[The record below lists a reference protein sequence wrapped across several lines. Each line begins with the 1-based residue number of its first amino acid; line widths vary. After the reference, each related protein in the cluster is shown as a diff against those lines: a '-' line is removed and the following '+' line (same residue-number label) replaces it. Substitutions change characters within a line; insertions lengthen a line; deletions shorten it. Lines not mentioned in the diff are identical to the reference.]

1 MDSNFEGNNME
12 QWQQVEN
19 SPFDEMEE
27 LPIPASETIEEPGQQ
42 GCDEECNLDGD
53 AEEISEENG
62 EENAAD
68 AVNVEEAG
76 KTKEELAEDRKR
88 AEHEA
93 AEAKRKAEWDAKQ
106 QEKRD
111 AEFAEIYR
119 LDCMPDED
127 VMAASIQRI
136 SKETERLTRRN
147 MKDCVSE
154 HIQTVCLENASF
166 ARFTMYPNKSMI
178 NCFRYIN
185 RKARE
190 YIEQEM
196 KDNDIKPENGV
207 YGGDVPDDLCY
218 QWAEEYFMDPDAP
231 EDQTEKEEKF
241 VPKPYQGKSVSTTN
255 KNRANKKATANK
267 PAVKKESVK
276 PVTNN
281 AEKKETKAEESE
293 SLAGQMN
300 LMDYLMPDQN
310 MIQKAS

>member
-12 QWQQVEN
+12 QWQQVES

-27 LPIPASETIEEPGQQ
+27 LPVPESETIEEPEKQ
-42 GCDEECNLDGD
+42 GC
-53 AEEISEENG
+53 
-62 EENAAD
+62 
-68 AVNVEEAG
+68 
-76 KTKEELAEDRKR
+76 KEESVEDRKR

-93 AEAKRKAEWDAKQ
+93 AEAKRKAEWEAKQ

-127 VMAASIQRI
+127 VMTASIQRI
-136 SKETERLTRRN
+136 SKDTERLTRRN

-154 HIQTVCLENASF
+154 HIQTVCLENACF

-190 YIEQEM
+190 FIEQEM

-207 YGGDVPDDLCY
+207 YGSDVPDDLCY

-241 VPKPYQGKSVSTTN
+241 VPKPYQGKSVATTN
-255 KNRANKKATANK
+255 RNRANKKATANK
-267 PAVKKESVK
+267 PTINKETVKS
-276 PVTNN
+276 VTNN

-293 SLAGQMN
+293 LLAGQMN
-300 LMDYLMPDQN
+300 LMDYLMPDQS
-310 MIQKAS
+310 MVQKAS

>member
-27 LPIPASETIEEPGQQ
+27 LPIPASDNEDEAEQATQELTAEQEE
-42 GCDEECNLDGD
+42 E
-53 AEEISEENG
+53 
-62 EENAAD
+62 
-68 AVNVEEAG
+68 
-76 KTKEELAEDRKR
+76 RKR

-136 SKETERLTRRN
+136 SKDTERLTRRN

-154 HIQTVCLENASF
+154 HIQTVCLENACF

-190 YIEQEM
+190 FIEQEM

-207 YGGDVPDDLCY
+207 YGSDVPDDLCY

-231 EDQTEKEEKF
+231 EDKPEKEEEF
-241 VPKPYQGKSVSTTN
+241 VPKPYQGKPAARTN
-255 KNRANKKATANK
+255 KTVKKSTANK
-267 PAVKKESVK
+267 PAVKKEALK

-293 SLAGQMN
+293 LLAGQMN
-300 LMDYLMPDQN
+300 LMDYLMPDQS
-310 MIQKAS
+310 MVQKAS

>member
-27 LPIPASETIEEPGQQ
+27 LPIPASETIEEPEKQ
-42 GCDEECNLDGD
+42 GC
-53 AEEISEENG
+53 
-62 EENAAD
+62 
-68 AVNVEEAG
+68 
-76 KTKEELAEDRKR
+76 KEESVEDRKR

-93 AEAKRKAEWDAKQ
+93 AEAKRKAEWEAKQ

-136 SKETERLTRRN
+136 SKDTERLTRRN

-154 HIQTVCLENASF
+154 HIQTVCLENACF

-190 YIEQEM
+190 FIEQEM

-207 YGGDVPDDLCY
+207 YGSDVPDDLCY

-231 EDQTEKEEKF
+231 EDKPEKEEEF
-241 VPKPYQGKSVSTTN
+241 VPKPYQGKPAARTN
-255 KNRANKKATANK
+255 KTVKKSTANK
-267 PAVKKESVK
+267 PAVKKEALK

-300 LMDYLMPDQN
+300 LMDYLMPDQS
-310 MIQKAS
+310 MVQKAS

>member
-27 LPIPASETIEEPGQQ
+27 LPVPASDTNEEPEKQD
-42 GCDEECNLDGD
+42 CKEE
-53 AEEISEENG
+53 SEE
-62 EENAAD
+62 
-68 AVNVEEAG
+68 
-76 KTKEELAEDRKR
+76 DRRR

-136 SKETERLTRRN
+136 SKDTERLTRRN

-154 HIQTVCLENASF
+154 HIQTICLENASF

-241 VPKPYQGKSVSTTN
+241 VPKPYQGKSVYKTN
-255 KNRANKKATANK
+255 KNRTNKNSTANK
-267 PAVKKESVK
+267 PAVKKEVVK

-281 AEKKETKAEESE
+281 AEKKDTKAEENE

-300 LMDYLMPDQN
+300 LMDYLMRDQN
-310 MIQKAS
+310 MVQKAS

>member
-1 MDSNFEGNNME
+1 MDSNFEGTNME
-12 QWQQVEN
+12 QWQEIEN
-19 SPFDEMEE
+19 SPFEEMDE
-27 LPIPASETIEEPGQQ
+27 LPISAADDEEPEDNMMQT
-42 GCDEECNLDGD
+42 DDD
-53 AEEISEENG
+53 
-62 EENAAD
+62 
-68 AVNVEEAG
+68 VEEAAIESAAEYPAESSADEG
-76 KTKEELAEDRKR
+76 AAKKKAEEQEEERKR

-93 AEAKRKAEWDAKQ
+93 SEAKRKAEWEAKQ
-106 QEKRD
+106 QEKKE
-111 AEFAEIYR
+111 AELREIYL
-119 LDCMPDED
+119 LDCMSDED
-127 VMAASIQRI
+127 AMVASMQRI
-136 SKETERLTRRN
+136 SKDTEKLTRRN

-255 KNRANKKATANK
+255 RNRANKKATANK
-267 PAVKKESVK
+267 PTINKETVKS
-276 PVTNN
+276 VTNN

-293 SLAGQMN
+293 LLAGQMN
-300 LMDYLMPDQN
+300 LMDYLMPDQS
-310 MIQKAS
+310 MVQKAS